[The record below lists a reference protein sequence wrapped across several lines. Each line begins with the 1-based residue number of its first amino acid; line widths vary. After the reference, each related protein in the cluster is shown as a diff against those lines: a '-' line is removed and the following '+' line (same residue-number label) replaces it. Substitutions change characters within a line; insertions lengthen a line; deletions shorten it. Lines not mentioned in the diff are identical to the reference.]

1 MTQNYNDQLSFNLL
15 GHFSQRFQEQLSS
28 EKQLQTMKEIACFC
42 IIIIIQQVVRIYMYN
57 HTYKHI
63 NKRHEIK
70 DKYKCN
76 GFEVISRQL
85 ETQFDVQMCFFSD
98 VTFSEFVRV
107 QCVFTSA
114 SLPPIHVT
122 FCFEKASESKNN
134 VVPTSF
140 GSLNYK

>member
-1 MTQNYNDQLSFNLL
+1 MTQNYDHQLSFNLL

-28 EKQLQTMKEIACFC
+28 EKQLQTMKEMACFC

-70 DKYKCN
+70 DKYTCKCN

-85 ETQFDVQMCFFSD
+85 ETQFDIQMCFFSD

-107 QCVFTSA
+107 QCVSNTYTCYF
-114 SLPPIHVT
+114 
-122 FCFEKASESKNN
+122 FCFEKASVSKNN